1 MNQYICIFD
10 HLSMQTQWTNALL
23 KVLLAERISHHN
35 CLAGTP
41 LNGVVMLQPPASSWC
56 QHTVKTSYKL
66 GLSFFLPQSDAYVF
80 RSCLHLILFIP
91 FPLDVGL
98 LMPSTNLVSWWMR
111 KHPVLPRKLR
121 SYGLLDVP
129 DQKFS
134 WYQDPVAN
142 QELFLKRIVIYS
154 KTLVACAFASMTVAA
169 SL

>member
-1 MNQYICIFD
+1 MNQYICTFD
-10 HLSMQTQWTNALL
+10 QLSMQTKWTNVSLE
-23 KVLLAERISHHN
+23 VLLTERIFHHS

-41 LNGVVMLQPPASSWC
+41 LNGVVMLQPSAPSWC

-66 GLSFFLPQSDAYVF
+66 GLSFFLPWSDAYVF
-80 RSCLHLILFIP
+80 RNCLHLILFIP
-91 FPLDVGL
+91 FPLEVGL

-111 KHPVLPRKLR
+111 KHPVHHRKLR

-142 QELFLKRIVIYS
+142 QELFLKRIGIYS
-154 KTLVACAFASMTVAA
+154 KTLVACAFASMTVVA